1 MTSPVSELPETLPAR
16 NRRESQ
22 TLQRSWFPEVNPSIP
37 IVVFSFACCVLGLAR
52 PRRLRLWLGKKAG
65 QKCRQRSGG
74 QGGRE
79 KPWVVVAGIA
89 SNRRLHATNAGH
101 APLLVANS
109 QRALVGLAQMG
120 VIELHAWNAVAPD
133 LEHPDCIAFDF
144 DPDPALA
151 WKAMIEAA
159 QMLKLVLDE
168 LGLVSFPK
176 TSGGNGLHIIVP
188 LTQKQDWDEVKAF
201 SKAVAQHLAKV
212 LPSRFSAVSGPR
224 NRVGKIFVDYLRNSL
239 EQTSVAVYS
248 SRAREGAPVSIPVG
262 WRELGRTTSGHQYTI
277 LDVVGHLR
285 RLKEDPWADVGRV
298 RQRLPDAVA
307 SPARA

>member
-1 MTSPVSELPETLPAR
+1 
-16 NRRESQ
+16 
-22 TLQRSWFPEVNPSIP
+22 
-37 IVVFSFACCVLGLAR
+37 LGLAR

-224 NRVGKIFVDYLRNSL
+224 NRVGKIFVDYLRNSKGAR
-239 EQTSVAVYS
+239 SVAAFSV
-248 SRAREGAPVSIPVG
+248 RARPCMGVSMPVAWEEVKSLKGADRWNMRSAVT
-262 WRELGRTTSGHQYTI
+262 RQ
-277 LDVVGHLR
+277 R
-285 RLKEDPWADVGRV
+285 RLGGEVWAGRE
-298 RQRLPDAVA
+298 
-307 SPARA
+307 